1 MPLTGGAIA
10 TVFDNVLGYQ
20 VIRAI
25 GLNQSTLQLNVS
37 YRRFIPLCTT
47 VRMTCQV
54 DRQEGRKSWVS
65 AKVCGGVCAPRCSGR
80 WLTRPRRR
88 RSVARADH
96 QPGRLRGA
104 RHVHG
109 AVLPRPGAR
118 HHL

>member
-1 MPLTGGAIA
+1 MVLQTGGAIA

-37 YRRFIPLCTT
+37 YRKFIPLCTT

-65 AKVCGGVCAPRCSGR
+65 AKVRGDDCHAMMLCAEANVKSPSMR
-80 WLTRPRRR
+80 
-88 RSVARADH
+88 
-96 QPGRLRGA
+96 
-104 RHVHG
+104 
-109 AVLPRPGAR
+109 
-118 HHL
+118 